1 METVIVIFVVAAAAV
16 LLLRGLYRN
25 AKTGKPMCGCAS
37 AGGGCQMSNSCGQSR
52 AKKVTT
58 HGQPAAS

>member
-1 METVIVIFVVAAAAV
+1 METVIVIFAVAAAAV

-25 AKTGKPMCGCAS
+25 AKAGKPMCGCAS
-37 AGGGCQMSNSCGQSR
+37 AGSGCPMSNSCGHPR